1 MGLGNHPIAAE
12 VVGLRGEVEPINPAT
27 QAGEFDGEL
36 DLPGI
41 DRLVLAVSVN
51 VKLRIHAVFEDRHL
65 DGEISVPKHAAAV
78 RPALVVRSR
87 GCAVLGALRRL
98 LFPILTGCE
107 ESGGRDHQRKAR
119 QPIECIGVHQRRS
132 AVEVEGE
139 IPAWRP
145 VRRSRAAWSMWY

>member
-1 MGLGNHPIAAE
+1 MGLGDHAIAAE
-12 VVGLRGEVEPINPAT
+12 VVGLRGEGEPINPAA
-27 QAGEFDGEL
+27 QAGELDGEL

-41 DRLVLAVSVN
+41 DGLVFAVGVD
-51 VKLRIHAVFEDRHL
+51 VKLRIHALFKDGHL
-65 DGEISVPKHAAAV
+65 DGEVSVSKHAAAV
-78 RPALVVRSR
+78 RPALVVSGR
-87 GCAVLGALRRL
+87 GCAVLGAFRRRL
-98 LFPILTGCE
+98 IPIPTGGK
-107 ESGGRDHQRKAR
+107 ESGGRDCEPKAR